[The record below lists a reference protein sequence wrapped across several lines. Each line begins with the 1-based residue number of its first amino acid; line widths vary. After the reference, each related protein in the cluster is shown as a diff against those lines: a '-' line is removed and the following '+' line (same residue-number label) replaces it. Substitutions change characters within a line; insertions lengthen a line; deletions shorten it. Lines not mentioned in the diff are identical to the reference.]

1 MNQNPSSYKRGIWI
15 ILKSTLISK
24 RQFLHIL
31 KTTTLILR
39 QLEFSHTNNIRNVSL
54 GSSEEDVKII
64 LLNDSFVAPSGRYR
78 CTCFYEKLPRY
89 MLSYFKLAGATIKKK
104 TERNFKRKNISKLLK
119 LTEYSQ
125 AHAYI
130 LTKRSLNKIHLSI
143 LFPNQRH
150 KTSEFFKQK
159 TTWKKSVSNI

>member
-64 LLNDSFVAPSGRYR
+64 LLNDSFVAPSGHYR

-104 TERNFKRKNISKLLK
+104 TERNFKRKKYFKTIEVNRIFTGSRLYFNKTFFEQNSPVYFVSK
-119 LTEYSQ
+119 S
-125 AHAYI
+125 
-130 LTKRSLNKIHLSI
+130 
-143 LFPNQRH
+143 
-150 KTSEFFKQK
+150 KT
-159 TTWKKSVSNI
+159 

>member
-1 MNQNPSSYKRGIWI
+1 
-15 ILKSTLISK
+15 
-24 RQFLHIL
+24 
-31 KTTTLILR
+31 
-39 QLEFSHTNNIRNVSL
+39 
-54 GSSEEDVKII
+54 
-64 LLNDSFVAPSGRYR
+64 
-78 CTCFYEKLPRY
+78 

-130 LTKRSLNKIHLSI
+130 LTKRSLKKIHPSI

-150 KTSEFFKQK
+150 KTSECFKQK